1 METIIFRGY
10 LFMLVLGSVGA
21 GNSNILGI
29 FTPNPGGMIQFDY
42 IIFFNWGGSTT
53 NYLKYFV
60 SQWEIA

>member
-1 METIIFRGY
+1 
-10 LFMLVLGSVGA
+10 MLVLGSVGA